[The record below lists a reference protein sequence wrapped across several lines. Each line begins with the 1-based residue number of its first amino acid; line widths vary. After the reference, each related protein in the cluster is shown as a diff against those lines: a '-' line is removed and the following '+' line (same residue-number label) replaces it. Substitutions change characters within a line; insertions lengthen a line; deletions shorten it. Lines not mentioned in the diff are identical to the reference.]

1 MTLDSAH
8 DAPRPL
14 YLDHGGTT
22 PLDPGVLAGLVERLS
37 WPLGNPN
44 AAHGPGTRARRLLE
58 DARRTLSEH
67 LGGRPEELVFTS
79 GGTESITLA
88 VRGCTAASP
97 GRIALGATEHSS
109 TRTAVESMAEQGWAV
124 DTIPVTATGLITASA
139 LADTLRPD
147 TRIVCLMLAQNEI
160 GTITDIAALAPVV
173 RRLAPRSKLVV
184 DAVQAFTKV
193 PFRVSSLG
201 ADCVAVTAHKM
212 HGPLGIGALWTRA
225 PLKPLFKGGGQE
237 RGQRGGTQPAVLAWA
252 FAEAAR
258 AAAADTDACHRMAAL
273 RDALVA
279 EVLAVLPDA
288 TLTGEPP
295 GPSRLPNNAH
305 LCIPGLPSE
314 PLINALAEVGVCA
327 SAGAACSTGKFRV
340 SPTLQALGRRAEEG
354 AFVRLTVGRFTR
366 PDELPEAARRLAACV
381 NALRPAYAGRL
392 TAR

>member
-67 LGGRPEELVFTS
+67 LGGRPEELIFTS

-97 GRIALGATEHSS
+97 GRIALGATEHSCV
-109 TRTAVESMAEQGWAV
+109 RTAVESMAEQGWAV

-160 GTITDIAALAPVV
+160 GTITDIAALAPHV

-392 TAR
+392 AAR